1 MRSVRA
7 LQLQEQPSQPSLSNL
22 STSNITA
29 SVPTPVIVRP
39 ERQTPF
45 RSTVISPN
53 PERALY
59 STIEIPSTRYFS
71 AEDKP
76 VDFSARGSEAY
87 RAENTGY
94 AIGLAIAV

>member
-1 MRSVRA
+1 MRNVRCM
-7 LQLQEQPSQPSLSNL
+7 PSEPLP
-22 STSNITA
+22 
-29 SVPTPVIVRP
+29 VPTPVIVSPGP
-39 ERQTPF
+39 ERLIPF

-59 STIEIPSTRYFS
+59 TSVDISCHPE
-71 AEDKP
+71 EQP
-76 VDFSARGSEAY
+76 VDFSARSGDY

>member
-1 MRSVRA
+1 MRSVRTI
-7 LQLQEQPSQPSLSNL
+7 QQVEQQP
-22 STSNITA
+22 TSA
-29 SVPTPVIVRP
+29 PTPVIVRP
-39 ERQTPF
+39 ERQPPF

-59 STIEIPSTRYFS
+59 STVELPAARYCL
-71 AEDKP
+71 EDQP